1 MKAEELRRLLR
12 GHGATF
18 KQGGKHL
25 KVYLNGRRSTIPR
38 HSEISDYLV
47 KKFSTSLVF
56 LENFVGMEYGRL
68 MGRPVV

>member
-1 MKAEELRRLLR
+1 MKAVELRRLLR
-12 GHGATF
+12 GRGATF

-47 KKFSTSLVF
+47 KKILSQLGIS
-56 LENFVGMEYGRL
+56 
-68 MGRPVV
+68 

>member
-47 KKFSTSLVF
+47 KKILNQLGIS
-56 LENFVGMEYGRL
+56 
-68 MGRPVV
+68 